1 MEDEL
6 ERVLGSGG
14 GEALGAAAARA
25 AEGVTAAAG
34 REGLIDIALARIDS
48 PLGPLV
54 ALGTERGLLMLS
66 YADESLDARLERA
79 AVRVSPRILEAP
91 ARLDPARRELEEY
104 FSGTRRAFGIAIDWS
119 LISGYARA
127 VLEAT
132 RAIPYGGAM
141 SYAEVS
147 AAAGSPRGARA
158 TGNALGS
165 NPIPI
170 VIPCHRVLRS
180 GGGSADTRAGSRGR
194 GSCSR
199 WNAEICEFGRRRRW
213 VGRSTRPAPTARRW
227 TPSPPAAATDSPS

>member
-1 MEDEL
+1 MGDDL
-6 ERVLGSGG
+6 ERVLQSGG

-25 AEGVTAAAG
+25 AANVAMAAG
-34 REGLIDIALARIDS
+34 REGLIDIALARVDS

-66 YADESLDARLERA
+66 YADESLGARLERA
-79 AVRVSPRILEAP
+79 AARVSPRILEAP

-104 FSGTRRAFGIAIDWS
+104 FSGARRTFGIPIDWS
-119 LISGYARA
+119 LITGYARA

-132 RAIPYGGAM
+132 SAIPYGGAM

-147 AAAGSPRGARA
+147 AAAGNPRGARA

-180 GGGSADTRAGSRGR
+180 GGALGGYTGGTERKRFLLAL
-194 GSCSR
+194 
-199 WNAEICEFGRRRRW
+199 ERRE
-213 VGRSTRPAPTARRW
+213 P
-227 TPSPPAAATDSPS
+227 

>member
-6 ERVLGSGG
+6 ERFLGSVG
-14 GEALGAAAARA
+14 GEALGAAAERA
-25 AEGVTAAAG
+25 AAGVAAAAG

-79 AVRVSPRILEAP
+79 AARVSPRILEAP

-104 FSGTRRAFGIAIDWS
+104 FSGTRRAFGIPIDWS

-132 RAIPYGGAM
+132 NAIPYGGAM

-147 AAAGSPRGARA
+147 AAAGNPRGARA

-180 GGGSADTRAGSRGR
+180 GGALGGYTGGTERKRFLLAL
-194 GSCSR
+194 
-199 WNAEICEFGRRRRW
+199 ERR
-213 VGRSTRPAPTARRW
+213 
-227 TPSPPAAATDSPS
+227 DL